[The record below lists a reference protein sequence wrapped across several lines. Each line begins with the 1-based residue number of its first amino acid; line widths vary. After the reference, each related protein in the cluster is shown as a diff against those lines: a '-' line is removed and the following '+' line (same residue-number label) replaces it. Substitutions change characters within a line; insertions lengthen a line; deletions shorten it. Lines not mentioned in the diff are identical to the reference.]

1 MINCAKCGKQTI
13 TEVVAGK
20 QTKNCR
26 PCRAIH
32 NNNSKRTPTPI
43 LKCEKL
49 PDQGFYKQEKYNIV
63 SNERDEQPED
73 EQDEQPEQPEDE
85 QPEQPEDEQE
95 APKQEE
101 QDDTPPKQEKTIRD
115 LLTDIFNKFDEL
127 EKANEQQ
134 IKKQIELTDV
144 VFSILNK
151 LVANENKF
159 NDFVLQSNLKNN
171 DSTNRDNTNNDNNIF
186 NDIIK
191 QQDLK
196 NKIVINKLDTLIK
209 AVT

>member
-49 PDQGFYKQEKYNIV
+49 PDQGFYKQEKYNMV
-63 SNERDEQPED
+63 DNDPEE
-73 EQDEQPEQPEDE
+73 EQDEPED
-85 QPEQPEDEQE
+85 PEDPEEKPEYEQDKQE
-95 APKQEE
+95 A
-101 QDDTPPKQEKTIRD
+101 PKQEKTIRD

-127 EKANEQQ
+127 ETASKEQ
-134 IKKQIELTDV
+134 IKKQNELTDI

-171 DSTNRDNTNNDNNIF
+171 VTNTSENF
-186 NDIIK
+186 NDIVNIVK
-191 QQDLK
+191 QQDFK